1 MTKAR
6 AIVEL
11 DDKLLKEIDRIR
23 DPQDTL
29 PVLLGVCVKLGF
41 EAMKLLAWQGWTRD
55 QRGNWGIREGK
66 GDAQAERSKEG

>member
-11 DDKLLKEIDRIR
+11 DEKLLKEIDGIR

-29 PVLLGVCVKLGF
+29 PVLLGVCVRLGF
-41 EAMKLLAWQGWTRD
+41 DAMKLLAKQGWTRD
-55 QRGNWGIREGK
+55 PNGNWGIRRKVSEYY
-66 GDAQAERSKEG
+66 